1 MIELQTDHTTDRRD
15 APARPLALFIAIIR
29 DKGGTWPRHMSI
41 IQRIKFVSTIVGDMG
56 IFGREIK
63 IKRGIEISIT
73 RTC

>member
-1 MIELQTDHTTDRRD
+1 
-15 APARPLALFIAIIR
+15 
-29 DKGGTWPRHMSI
+29 MSI